1 MSRFQALALFLC
13 AAVAGFAQSDR
24 GTITGTITDP
34 AGAVISAAPVELK
47 NVETGGV
54 YQAATSA
61 TGNYT
66 VAQLPVGT
74 YSMSVI
80 VTGFKRF
87 NQENIRVQVAQT
99 IRIDVSLEVG
109 SAAESITV
117 TDEVSLL
124 KTESGELSHTVSARR
139 LNDLPILGIGG
150 GNSSSQGMRYYLSQT
165 QLLPGVYFSTGVNG
179 VRVNGAPNNTLR
191 TTIEGMDSSNALIPF
206 SLPSMQPSV
215 DAVEE
220 TSVQTSNYA
229 AEFGQVGGGL
239 FNVTMKSGTNQYHGG
254 VYDYMANEALNAAT
268 PYVNTKPRIRR
279 NDYGFTFGGP
289 VTIPKI
295 YNGKDRTFFFFSFE
309 QYREF
314 FQTNDRAITVPTN
327 AYRAGDFTTAWT
339 SRNVAAPDP
348 LGRTMREGTIFDPAT
363 TRPAA
368 NGSLFRDAFVNNV
381 IPTARLDQVALKM
394 QALIPTP
401 TSSAVTSNYLPSFP
415 NDRVT
420 SNPSIKV
427 DQQIGSKSKLS
438 FYFGQN
444 ATTAQYSQQLNG
456 SEGLPE
462 TITAT
467 RGTFTHSWTYRL
479 NYDYTLSPTLLLHAG
494 VGMVLYKFNDQSP
507 TRTYNSITALG
518 LKGATVVGDA
528 GGRFPSITGL
538 CQAGVTPVCT
548 GTGGMANMGPGA
560 GGNQSNQSMTT
571 PTANLSLTWVKGN
584 HTYKFGSELR
594 PQGFVGHILNGTNG
608 NYAFSAAQTGQPYLQ
623 STTAPG
629 GISVGFPYAS
639 FLLGA
644 VNNGVIQLPSDVRTG
659 KKQFALYAQD
669 TWKVRRNLT
678 LDYGLRWDYGSAPTE
693 QYGRLPSLDAS
704 MVNPTAGGHPGATVF
719 EATCNC
725 TFAKNYKLAFQ
736 PRVGLA
742 YQINPKTVLRAG
754 FGLSYNTTG
763 AAGFGNA
770 AHNNPF
776 TAPNFGIE
784 AMTLQTGIPSG
795 FLTPWPNFS
804 PGVFPAAGNPGALAG
819 PPAVV
824 DQNGGRPP
832 RQYQWSVGLQRE
844 IFRNLVVEASYV
856 GNRGIWWPSTQLNY
870 NALEDSRLAAYGL
883 SRNNAA
889 DLAILRAPVNSAAA
903 ARFQN
908 KLPYG
913 SFPATAT
920 VAQSLRPF
928 PQFAS
933 GLAALWAPIGNTWY
947 DSLQVK
953 VTKRLSQGLDLTY
966 NFTWAK
972 ELQRGTDG
980 PTNDVF
986 NRDINKTYTAFSRPL
1001 ASVLALNYRVPTVH
1015 TYAPVSWVLRDWTLG
1030 TVLQYASGQ
1039 PIAAPTSNNRMG
1051 TVNFQGNT
1059 FFNRVAGQPLFLKDL
1074 NCHCADPRK
1083 DLVLN
1088 PAAWTDAA
1096 DGQFGTS
1103 AAFYN
1108 DYRYQRR
1115 PSESLSAARNFRFLE
1130 RFNLMVRAE
1139 FSNVFNR
1146 TYMADPSSTNAAA
1159 ATTSSNGV
1167 LTGGFGFV
1175 NPSTVQSPAR
1185 QGTLI
1190 ARLSF

>member
-1 MSRFQALALFLC
+1 MSKTKILLGLLF
-13 AAVAGFAQSDR
+13 AAWSAFGQSDR
-24 GTITGTITDP
+24 GTITGTIADP
-34 AGAVISAAPVELK
+34 AGAVVAAVPVEVK
-47 NVETGGV
+47 NVETGGL
-54 YQAATSA
+54 YEAASTA

-74 YSMSVI
+74 YTMTV
-80 VTGFKRF
+80 VAPGFKRF
-87 NQENIRVQVAQT
+87 VQENIRVQVAQV
-99 IRIDVSLEVG
+99 IRIDVALEVG

-124 KTESGELSHTVSARR
+124 KTESGEMSHTVSAKR
-139 LNDLPILGIGG
+139 LNELPILGIGG

-165 QLLPGVYFSTGVNG
+165 QLLPGVYFSTGANG
-179 VRVNGAPNNTLR
+179 IRVNGAPNNTLR
-191 TTIEGMDSSNALIPF
+191 IQVDGMDSTNALIPF
-206 SLPSMQPSV
+206 SHPSMQPSV

-220 TSVQTSNYA
+220 TSVQTSNFA
-229 AEFGQVGGGL
+229 AEYGQVGGGL
-239 FNVTMKSGTNQYHGG
+239 YNVTMKSGTNQYHGG
-254 VYDYMANEALNAAT
+254 GFNYMANEAMNAAT

-279 NDYGFTFGGP
+279 NDFGFTFGGA
-289 VTIPKI
+289 VKIPKV
-295 YNGKDRTFFFFSFE
+295 YNGANRSFFFLSFE

-314 FQTNDRAITVPTN
+314 FQTNDRAITVPTT

-339 SRNVAAPDP
+339 ARNLAGTDP

-363 TRPAA
+363 TRPSAD
-368 NGSLFRDAFVNNV
+368 GRLFRDPFLNNV
-381 IPTARLDQVALKM
+381 IPVARLDRVALKV
-394 QALIPTP
+394 QSLIPTP

-420 SNPSIKV
+420 SNPSFKI
-427 DQQIGSKSKLS
+427 DQQMGSKAKLS
-438 FYFGQN
+438 FYFGSN
-444 ATTAQYSQQLNG
+444 RTKAQYSQQLNG

-462 TITAT
+462 EITST
-467 RGTFTHSWTYRL
+467 RGTFTKSWTYRL
-479 NYDYTLSPTLLLHAG
+479 NLDYTLSPSLLLHMG
-494 VGMVLYKFNDQSP
+494 SGLVLYKFSDASP
-507 TRTYNSITALG
+507 TRTYDSVTALG
-518 LKGATVVGDA
+518 LVGATVRGEA

-538 CQAGVTPVCT
+538 CQGGASPTCT

-571 PTANLSLTWVKGN
+571 PTGNITLTWVKDN
-584 HTYKFGSELR
+584 HTYKFGSEVR
-594 PQGFVGHILNGTNG
+594 PQGFVGHILNSTNG

-623 STTAPG
+623 ATAVG

-639 FLLGA
+639 FLLGSVGSGSLA
-644 VNNGVIQLPSDVRTG
+644 YPSDVRTG
-659 KKQFALYAQD
+659 KDQWSFYGQD
-669 TWKVRRNLT
+669 TWKIRRNLT
-678 LDYGLRWDYGSAPTE
+678 LDYGLRWDYATTPTE
-693 QYGRLPSLDAS
+693 QYGRLPSLDAGLA
-704 MVNPTAGGHPGATVF
+704 NPTAGGHPGATVF

-725 TFAKNYKLAFQ
+725 QFGKNYKGAVQ
-736 PRVGLA
+736 PRIGLA
-742 YQINPKTVLRAG
+742 YQINQKTVLRAG
-754 FGLSYNTTG
+754 FGLAYNTTG
-763 AAGFGNA
+763 SAGFGNA

-776 TAPNFGIE
+776 TAPAFGIE
-784 AMTLQTGIPSG
+784 AMTLQTGVPAT

-819 PPAVV
+819 PPSVI
-824 DQNGGRPP
+824 DQNAGRPP
-832 RQYQWSVGLQRE
+832 RQYQWSIGLQRE
-844 IFRNLVVEASYV
+844 LFRNLVVEASYV

-889 DLAILRAPVNSAAA
+889 DLAILRAPLNSAAA

-908 KLPYG
+908 RLPYG

-933 GLAALWAPIGNTWY
+933 GLTPTWAPVGNTWY

-953 VTKRLSQGLDLTY
+953 VTKRLSQGLDFSY

-986 NRDINKTYTAFSRPL
+986 NRAINKTFTGFSRPL
-1001 ASVLALNYRVPTVH
+1001 VSVLAVNYRVPTLS
-1015 TYAPVSWVLRDWTLG
+1015 TYKPVSWVLRDWTLG
-1030 TVLQYASGQ
+1030 TVLQYASGF

-1059 FFNRVAGQPLFLKDL
+1059 YFNRVAGQPLFLKDL
-1074 NCHCADPRK
+1074 NCHCVDPRK

-1096 DGQFGTS
+1096 DGQFSTS

-1108 DYRYQRR
+1108 DYRQQRR
-1115 PSESLSAARNFRFLE
+1115 PSESLSLARTFRFAE
-1130 RFNLMVRAE
+1130 RFNLMLRGE

-1146 TYMADPSSTNAAA
+1146 TQMTNASSTNAAA
-1159 ATTSSNGV
+1159 ATTTSNGV
-1167 LTGGFGFV
+1167 LTGGFGFI
-1175 NPSTVQSPAR
+1175 NPATVDSPPR
-1185 QGTLI
+1185 QGTI
-1190 ARLSF
+1190 VARLSF